1 MYIDGGLSSSIL
13 VYPQVSSNYTANY
26 LYIYIHTYIE
36 IFEYI
41 IYNRDMMAYQNPL
54 TTSASRAFTK
64 VPSPLVTIG
73 NYKAL

>member
-1 MYIDGGLSSSIL
+1 
-13 VYPQVSSNYTANY
+13 
-26 LYIYIHTYIE
+26 
-36 IFEYI
+36 
-41 IYNRDMMAYQNPL
+41 MAYQNPL